1 MNAHHLPSRPRTR
14 RSGALA
20 ITASALVLATASPAL
35 AHTEAKASDSHTLA
49 KKVALTF
56 ESEPG
61 NAASLLKLEP
71 VAAGAAPSASPSA
84 STRPESEAPDPDG
97 ESPSKAATSDNGSPW
112 PAVGVIIGVCL
123 VALAGGF
130 VLFQQRRGSGTE

>member
-14 RSGALA
+14 RFGALA
-20 ITASALVLATASPAL
+20 VAASALVLATASPAP
-35 AHTEAKASDSHTLA
+35 AHTEVKASDSHTLA
-49 KKVALTF
+49 KNVTLTF
-56 ESEPG
+56 ESEPE
-61 NAASLLKLEP
+61 NPASLLKLEP
-71 VAAGAAPSASPSA
+71 AAADAAPSASPSA
-84 STRPESEAPDPDG
+84 STRPGSEAPDSDG

-123 VALAGGF
+123 VALAGGL

>member
-14 RSGALA
+14 RFGAPA
-20 ITASALVLATASPAL
+20 IAAATLVLAMASPAL
-35 AHTEAKASDSHTLA
+35 AHAEVSASDSHTLA
-49 KKVALTF
+49 KNVTLTF

-61 NAASLLKLEP
+61 NPTPLVKFEP
-71 VAAGAAPSASPSA
+71 VAVGAAPSAAHSA
-84 STRPESEAPDPDG
+84 SPRPESHAPDSDG
-97 ESPSKAATSDNGSPW
+97 ESSSKAATSDDGSPW

-130 VLFQQRRGSGTE
+130 VLFQQRRGPRTG